1 MAITGPKFE
10 YNPTNYIVK
19 FLHKRNTSY
28 LILIYNVDHKYQFVD
43 LKEGRLFNV
52 EYDTVEEAE
61 KMLACS
67 ACIIEKNAME
77 TTYVP

>member
-10 YNPTNYIVK
+10 YSPNNYIVK
-19 FLHKRNTSY
+19 FLHKRNISY

-61 KMLACS
+61 KMLACA